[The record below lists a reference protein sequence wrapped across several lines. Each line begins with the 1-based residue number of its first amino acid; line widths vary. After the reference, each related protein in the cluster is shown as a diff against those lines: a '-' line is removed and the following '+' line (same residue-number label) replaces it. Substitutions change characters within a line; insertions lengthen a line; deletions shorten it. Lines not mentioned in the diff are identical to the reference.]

1 LWAAVVPAERQP
13 SPIAALPDAVADPMQ
28 TRSEPDANLADLR
41 HLSRSQLR
49 DLWQKD
55 VGETPPG
62 SFGREVLALGIA
74 YVRQER
80 RYGGLRKASVRELD
94 RLFERMLAGSPG
106 EGGAPPLGRPGT
118 ILVREWQGTTH
129 HVTVVADGFI
139 WNGRTHSSLSGI
151 ARAITGTKWNGPRFF
166 GLARRNG
173 TRTRNNNKKSVCP
186 TDR

>member
-1 LWAAVVPAERQP
+1 MRPRH
-13 SPIAALPDAVADPMQ
+13 
-28 TRSEPDANLADLR
+28 EPELDLADLDR
-41 HLSRSQLR
+41 LSRPRLR
-49 DLWQKD
+49 DLWQKE
-55 VGETPPG
+55 VGEKPPG

-74 YVRQER
+74 YARQER

-94 RLFERMLAGSPG
+94 RLFGRMLAGSTG
-106 EGGAPPLGRPGT
+106 EGRAPPLGRPGT

-129 HVTVVADGFI
+129 HVTVVAEGFI